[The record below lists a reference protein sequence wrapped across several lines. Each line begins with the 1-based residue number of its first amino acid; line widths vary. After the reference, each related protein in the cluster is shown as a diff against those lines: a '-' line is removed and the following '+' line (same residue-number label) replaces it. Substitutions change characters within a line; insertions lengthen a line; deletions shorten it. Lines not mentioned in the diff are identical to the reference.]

1 MKKTN
6 MKAFLKMTAVFVL
19 TLMSTQAKAQ
29 QNEPYLYIPLQGT
42 VTTEVMFNPF
52 SSSSETFKLS
62 GLKTRFF
69 ITDRDAIRLN
79 VNYDIDN
86 FTTNNS
92 SSFNN
97 KVDDHSPYRITN
109 EESEIISKNSTLK
122 LALGYERHFSIYGR
136 LDLYAGGEVGYEK
149 TFRSGEENIIGS
161 SEELEDHYY
170 GSGSSYYDGSY
181 ESLTTRTYTDK
192 TKYEDMSLDANGNLQ
207 YENQGLFFNVFT
219 GIDFYVYKGL
229 YIGTELGVSFSLG
242 KNYNS
247 GKFTQN
253 YSENLKRDDTA
264 LQDYNPTTG
273 NWEVTEIT
281 RYTRNTNWT
290 YSSDGGKK
298 GETLTSSTTT
308 RNGVTINTDSDRTSI
323 IESSIADSYTKST
336 KLKVYIEPAL
346 RLGWR
351 F

>member
-1 MKKTN
+1 
-6 MKAFLKMTAVFVL
+6 MKAFLKTTAVFVL
-19 TLMSTQAKAQ
+19 TLMSTQTKAQ

-52 SSSSETFKLS
+52 SSSFETFKLS
-62 GLKTRFF
+62 GLKARFF

-92 SSFNN
+92 SSFSN
-97 KVDDHSPYRITN
+97 KVDDPSNYRITN

-122 LALGYERHFSIYGR
+122 LALGYERHFSTYGR

-161 SEELEDHYY
+161 SERLE
-170 GSGSSYYDGSY
+170 SSYYGPSGYYDSY
-181 ESLTTRTYTDK
+181 KSLRTYTDK
-192 TKYEDMSLDANGNLQ
+192 TKYDDMSLDANGNLQ

-253 YSENLKRDDTA
+253 YSENLIEVYTRTV
-264 LQDYNPTTG
+264 QDFNNTTG
-273 NWEVTEIT
+273 NWEDVPEIT
-281 RYTRNTNWT
+281 TDTRNTNWT

-308 RNGVTINTDSDRTSI
+308 RNGVTTNTDSNRITI
-323 IESSIADSYTKST
+323 NESSIADSYTKST

>member
-79 VNYDIDN
+79 VSYDIDN

-92 SSFNN
+92 SSFSNKFDDQNN
-97 KVDDHSPYRITN
+97 YEIWN

-122 LALGYERHFSIYGR
+122 LALGYEYHFNTYGR
-136 LDLYAGGEVGYEK
+136 LDLYAGCEVGYEK
-149 TFRSGEENIIGS
+149 TFRSGEKNVTRS
-161 SEELEDHYY
+161 SETESVNSY
-170 GSGSSYYDGSY
+170 GENNKTTSSYSDNIKYDG
-181 ESLTTRTYTDK
+181 
-192 TKYEDMSLDANGNLQ
+192 MSLDANGNLQ
-207 YENQGLFFNVFT
+207 YEKYGFFANIFT
-219 GIDFYVYKGL
+219 GMDFYIYKGL
-229 YIGTELGVSFSLG
+229 YIGTELGISFASG
-242 KNYNS
+242 KTNNS
-247 GKFTQN
+247 GTYTQS
-253 YSENLKRDDTA
+253 YDENS
-264 LQDYNPTTG
+264 NTTRIYQ
-273 NWEVTEIT
+273 NDNVKEIT
-281 RYTRNTNWT
+281 RNTERTSWT
-290 YSSDGGKK
+290 YSPEAGKH
-298 GETLTSSTTT
+298 GVRVTTT
-308 RNGVTINTDSDRTSI
+308 TTDINGKIDTVSDRVEIHETG
-323 IESSIADSYTKST
+323 SIADAYTNTT